1 LINDPQL
8 QPDDKHFMALAM
20 EQANLAAAMGEV
32 PVGAIVVQDGEVIGR
47 GFNQPIKRH
56 DPSAHAEIMAL
67 RDAAHRLQN
76 YRLPGCQLYVTLEPC
91 TMCVGAMVHS
101 RIGRLVYAAS
111 EPKAGAV
118 DSNLQLLQHPH
129 FNHLVQ
135 VQGGVLAEQASHML
149 SDFFKQRRLQHKAT
163 RAEAT
168 SGPASDPIL

>member
-1 LINDPQL
+1 MKTDTPIVPNDE
-8 QPDDKHFMALAM
+8 HFMALAM
-20 EQANLAAAMGEV
+20 EQAQLAAQQGEV
-32 PVGAIVVQDGEVIGR
+32 PVGAVVVQQGKVIGC
-47 GFNQPIKRH
+47 GYNQPISTH

-101 RIGRLVYAAS
+101 RIERLVYAAS
-111 EPKAGAV
+111 EPKAGVV

-135 VQGGVLAEQASHML
+135 VQGGVLAEQASQML